1 MAHGRSRFNVPICMC
16 ILRACTCLLCACM
29 LVRMRHVS
37 STQDTRAGLRPGG
50 CSAPTLC
57 RPPAAWSCAGICAG
71 KTTSARVISSQAAVP
86 LIYLPLEA
94 VLSKW

>member
-1 MAHGRSRFNVPICMC
+1 MCMRVRHMRRRVGSQACGRRLPRAF
-16 ILRACTCLLCACM
+16 RACCTCCA
-29 LVRMRHVS
+29 R
-37 STQDTRAGLRPGG
+37 
-50 CSAPTLC
+50 
-57 RPPAAWSCAGICAG
+57 AG